1 MTKSRLMFLIVMTV
15 VVAQAL
21 LAARYGYSFGGRIG
35 FFDGGG

>member
-1 MTKSRLMFLIVMTV
+1 MTKTRLLLAAVLLL

-21 LAARYGYSFGGRIG
+21 LAARYGLGHPGRG